1 MIILPGCL
9 VRRGKN
15 AGQAAM
21 ADTTND
27 VWVVTFI
34 VTGNFENLEKKQD
47 KDLSTIISRNFPAH
61 ISAEWP
67 SNISPNPSK
76 VKQFQKAIL
85 EYI

>member
-34 VTGNFENLEKKQD
+34 VTDNFENLEKNRIK
-47 KDLSTIISRNFPAH
+47 IFP
-61 ISAEWP
+61 
-67 SNISPNPSK
+67 
-76 VKQFQKAIL
+76 Q
-85 EYI
+85 